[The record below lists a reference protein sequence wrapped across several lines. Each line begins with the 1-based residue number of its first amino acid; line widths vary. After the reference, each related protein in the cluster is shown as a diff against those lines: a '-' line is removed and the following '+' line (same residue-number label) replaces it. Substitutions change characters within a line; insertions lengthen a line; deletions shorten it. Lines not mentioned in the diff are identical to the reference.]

1 VRSLVRDWEEHNV
14 LARARDLARIGA
26 FFMPTLFLGDLLVLA
41 PEHYAAYMLP
51 KLAVVATVGVN
62 LVGLELISRRSRLSA
77 RWRRRLGMA
86 SLLAPALAALV
97 CYAYFLVLPYR
108 QYQLAVVLANA
119 MIPIFCT
126 LALHR
131 FWREQYIFNAASL
144 VLYAAL
150 GVALPALSIEMTSL
164 ALVSLASI
172 VTAFV
177 YRREYFGFMQL
188 RYENLCSF
196 LPRPIARLVALVQ
209 DRDAVTDAFAARQR
223 FAVILCADWRDFQ
236 VLATTQSPEFIS
248 AAFERFYDLVL
259 EHLDR
264 VSPEGSYFVDW
275 NADELFVV
283 FIGEPGGERQ
293 TIDQALTFAHDL
305 GTDLFEQVRAHCGF
319 DIVYDI
325 GMAAGLGLIGLMGPR
340 TRKKT
345 TVAATA
351 AGIAKRLETEA
362 KLARKTTKA
371 NNPYPIIGLT
381 AELCEA
387 ASRLPVFA
395 AAPLEPV
402 TATAKDIVA
411 QTCFVWQASG
421 ERRARNTAA

>member
-1 VRSLVRDWEEHNV
+1 
-14 LARARDLARIGA
+14 
-26 FFMPTLFLGDLLVLA
+26 
-41 PEHYAAYMLP
+41 
-51 KLAVVATVGVN
+51 
-62 LVGLELISRRSRLSA
+62 
-77 RWRRRLGMA
+77 
-86 SLLAPALAALV
+86 
-97 CYAYFLVLPYR
+97 
-108 QYQLAVVLANA
+108 

-131 FWREQYIFNAASL
+131 FWREQYIFNATCL
-144 VLYAAL
+144 VLYTGFGLAR
-150 GVALPALSIEMTSL
+150 PELSIEMMSL
-164 ALVSLASI
+164 ALVSLASV

-188 RYENLCSF
+188 RYESLCSF

-293 TIDQALTFAHDL
+293 TLDQALTFAHDL
-305 GTDLFEQVRAHCGF
+305 GTKLFEQVRAHCGF
-319 DIVYDI
+319 EIVYDI

-345 TVAATA
+345 TVAAVA

-362 KLARKTTKA
+362 KLARKNAKA
-371 NNPYPIIGLT
+371 NNPYPIIALT

-387 ASRLPVFA
+387 ASRLPIFA

-402 TATAKDIVA
+402 TASSKDIVA
-411 QTCFVWQASG
+411 QTCFVWQALG
-421 ERRARNTAA
+421 ERATRDTAA